1 MEKLRKRL
9 FCPQVLDSPQ
19 LNQRESMEVFRKH
32 EMRERDNIPTDPGNA
47 AQTAAVGPWED
58 ELPPLHFGGEDEPMS
73 DAQLASVMALRG
85 KRGEDESPTRRSIVR
100 SVFVRKAAAQELG
113 MKGWSSDLVQ
123 EQLSES
129 ARQRPANRRNGAT
142 CLGVARPESGA
153 SGSPHLTFCDGLGVQ
168 FGQENLL
175 PMGMRQVDAGAN
187 LNQLYHSQVPT
198 VVLRSHGDSDFFDG
212 TGRPDLPA
220 HGTGVRLPDVGLHD
234 MQNYFQRL
242 LSLHLRGRDAH
253 AHLPN
258 WRLVAQE
265 QLDTIEA
272 VDNLWI
278 VQNQNS
284 QDCLLTFEGTHTFT
298 QFFRTLGGHVC
309 VHSGYAEKL
318 RWLMKGVMSKLR
330 PKLSKCYRVGC
341 TGHSLGGALCEIFAA
356 CVNSGRVGHPD
367 FEAATWSAGEKELMP
382 QIAQK
387 PLSRDNLGAH

>member
-1 MEKLRKRL
+1 MVLAWFWLAYLGLIAGDDCEPALEMLQLRARKTETEAEVTNASAPATVYMI
-9 FCPQVLDSPQ
+9 FTFGAVATSTSPLKDFSQ
-19 LNQRESMEVFRKH
+19 PSQTFR
-32 EMRERDNIPTDPGNA
+32 G
-47 AQTAAVGPWED
+47 
-58 ELPPLHFGGEDEPMS
+58 
-73 DAQLASVMALRG
+73 LRCY
-85 KRGEDESPTRRSIVR
+85 T
-100 SVFVRKAAAQELG
+100 
-113 MKGWSSDLVQ
+113 
-123 EQLSES
+123 
-129 ARQRPANRRNGAT
+129 
-142 CLGVARPESGA
+142 
-153 SGSPHLTFCDGLGVQ
+153 
-168 FGQENLL
+168 ENLL

-242 LSLHLRGRDAH
+242 LSLHLQGRDAH
-253 AHLPN
+253 VEKPFASAHAFAYLAWGAYERQQDRGGFVTMESLIKAHLPN

-298 QFFRTLGGHVC
+298 QFFRNLKTTDQVIEYCGFPG